1 MGVSLVEVPGGVGR
15 PGKGSHFCRDSRL
28 VMLHNMTGVENK
40 LLFVYSRRASYP
52 AEDTLAI

>member
-1 MGVSLVEVPGGVGR
+1 
-15 PGKGSHFCRDSRL
+15 
-28 VMLHNMTGVENK
+28 MLHNMTGVENK